1 MALLEGIID
10 PSAAPGDP
18 QRQVAGGEE
27 PWPRRRAA
35 WWALALVVLATGL
48 NFLGMT
54 VFGMML
60 ERIKI
65 DLILTDEQIGWLIGP
80 ATILFYML
88 IGIPMA
94 RLVDR
99 YPRKVV
105 LALGVLFT
113 SASTALGGL
122 AQNFGQLFGT
132 RMLVGA
138 GSSTHA
144 PGCYSLIADLFPP
157 HQLPRAIAVFQLGYI
172 LGTTLGVFVGGHL
185 LDLTSRWGTT
195 QWLGLT
201 LYSWQWALLVI
212 GAPGLVVAVGLLFMV
227 EPSRRGVLHQGQS
240 LSLRAIIHEVQV
252 RKAAYIPLFAGVV
265 FCAIE
270 SLSLQS
276 WRTPFMIRTYGWTET
291 EIGNLM
297 APLLFV
303 SSVAGLF
310 IGTALTEWLGKRYE
324 DAHVRA
330 MGILFAFAALCA
342 ITYPLMPT
350 GELSLIVLALSS
362 MFGLAVAVPQNAAIQ
377 RITPNNMRGQVTA
390 LYVFIFTL
398 SGALGSLLIALITR
412 YIVGD
417 EHQLWKA
424 LVIAAALLVPLAV
437 YSAFRGLRPY
447 RDEVRRLENPAG
459 DGGNRPETDI

>member
-1 MALLEGIID
+1 MALHE
-10 PSAAPGDP
+10 SVAEP
-18 QRQVAGGEE
+18 QIVRGEE
-27 PWPRRRAA
+27 SWPRRRAA

-48 NFLGMT
+48 NFLGVT
-54 VFGMML
+54 VFGML
-60 ERIKI
+60 VERIKL
-65 DLILTDEQIGWLIGP
+65 DLTLTDEQLGWLIGP
-80 ATILFYML
+80 ASILFYML

-99 YPRKVV
+99 YPRRVV
-105 LALGVLFT
+105 LALGLLFT

-122 AQNFGQLFGT
+122 AQSFGQLFGT

-157 HQLPRAIAVFQLGYI
+157 HRLPRAIAVFQLGYI
-172 LGTTLGVFVGGHL
+172 IGTTLGVFAGGHL
-185 LDLTSRWGTT
+185 LDITSAWGTT

-201 LYSWQWALLVI
+201 FYSWQWALLIV
-212 GAPGLVVAVGLLFMV
+212 GAPGLVVAVGLLFIV
-227 EPSRRGVLHQGQS
+227 EPARRGVLHQGKS
-240 LSLRAIIHEVQV
+240 LPLREIIHEVRL
-252 RKAAYIPLFAGVV
+252 RKAAYIPLFVGVV

-310 IGTALTEWLGKRYE
+310 IGTALTEWLGKRHK

-342 ITYPLMPT
+342 IAYPLMPT
-350 GELSLIVLALSS
+350 GELSLILLALSS

-390 LYVFIFTL
+390 IYVFIFTL

-424 LVIAAALLVPLAV
+424 LVITGALLVPLAV
-437 YSAFRGLRPY
+437 YSAVRGLRPY
-447 RDEVRRLENPAG
+447 RKEVERLESIVG
-459 DGGNRPETDI
+459 DGDNNTEFNRTLR